1 MEVQKLEVQ
10 ELEVQKLKVWE
21 LEVREQDIKE
31 LLIQELVVQNPEWWR
46 GRGKPPTADEFHTLP
61 SLEML
66 VHLSS
71 WEAGS

>member
-1 MEVQKLEVQ
+1 MVQKLEVQ
-10 ELEVQKLKVWE
+10 ELEVQQLKVRE

-31 LLIQELVVQNPEWWR
+31 LLIQELVVQNLEWWR
-46 GRGKPPTADEFHTLP
+46 GREKPPATAEFHLLP